1 MDAQT
6 IANRVAEAVEAAPAR
21 AQELIAD
28 PRGAVERI
36 TGATGFDVT
45 EVFTAT
51 LRKLSGSGLVL
62 SRAVDLSKLDLEQI
76 DVVRLDV
83 AELKDAARKLRV
95 DMSKLDMGAIAGKM
109 LGGGSLGGLL
119 GGLFGKR

>member
-6 IANRVAEAVEAAPAR
+6 IADRVAEAVEAAPRR

-45 EVFTAT
+45 EVLTAT
-51 LRKLSGSGLVL
+51 LRRLSDTGLDL
-62 SRAVDLSKLDLEQI
+62 SRVVDLSALDLDQL
-76 DVVRLDV
+76 DVVRLDI
-83 AELKDAARKLRV
+83 AELQDAAHKLHV
-95 DMSKLDMGAIAGKM
+95 DLSRLDMGAIASKM
-109 LGGGSLGGLL
+109 LGGANLGGLL
-119 GGLFGKR
+119 GGLFGSR